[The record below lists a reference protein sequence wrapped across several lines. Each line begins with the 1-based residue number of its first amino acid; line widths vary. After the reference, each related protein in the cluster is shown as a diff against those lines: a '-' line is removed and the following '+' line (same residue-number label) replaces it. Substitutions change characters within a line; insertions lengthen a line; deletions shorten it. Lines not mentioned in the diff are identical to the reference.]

1 MADERAP
8 GGPAPG
14 GPAPGGPVAA
24 TNENERQAAVLKAG
38 ISNYVGT
45 ATLAVLAGA
54 VALFTYVQQ
63 NFEVSAV
70 FYGFTAAAAV
80 LLIASFVAGGKG
92 ASATADN
99 LAKGTWKG
107 QKTPA
112 FNVQAILTLL
122 GTVALVVATAV
133 GTSSHRPTTT
143 RKDPC
148 VALLSRE
155 LAKPHPHLNQLR
167 KELALCEAVRS

>member
-1 MADERAP
+1 MAEERAP
-8 GGPAPG
+8 DGPLT
-14 GPAPGGPVAA
+14 V

-45 ATLAVLAGA
+45 ATLAVLAGG

-63 NFEVSAV
+63 NFEVSGF
-70 FYGFTAAAAV
+70 FYGFTATAAA

-92 ASATADN
+92 ANTTADN
-99 LAKGTWKG
+99 LAKGTWNAG
-107 QKTPA
+107 TNTPA
-112 FNVQAILTLL
+112 FNIQAILTLL
-122 GTVALVVATAV
+122 GTVALIVATAV

-148 VALLSRE
+148 VALLSHQ
-155 LAKPHPHLNQLR
+155 LARPHPNLKQLR